1 MSLFN
6 TEYAHPLLNT
16 EYARDSIVRLMKKS
30 AESFFEIGTILKDL
44 KEEYESYEEK
54 SNQLQGES
62 EYNALLEGLPFGTV
76 VANKLIQIAKNQA
89 IGENLDIMP
98 SSYNTMYSLVSEDA
112 EYFAQLREKGMNA
125 FTTAKSLSA
134 MREELSNEGD
144 TAEGDTAEG
153 DTAEGDTAEGDT
165 AEGDTAEGD
174 IAEVDTSDNDAS
186 EGDTEEEGI
195 LNHLKFINIT
205 VDTSKLSAFEKSKLK
220 DLFALI
226 QKLNFS
232 EDKGVAVDGANPDI
246 LSDNNLDI
254 AA

>member
-153 DTAEGDTAEGDT
+153 D
-165 AEGDTAEGD
+165 